1 MPRAVRNFY
10 SEPGVSMGMVK
21 LADARK
27 IALSLPETTEE
38 PHFDISS
45 FRVRKKI
52 FATVPSND
60 VVRVFVEE
68 ELRDLMVG
76 VDPKA
81 YEKVW
86 WGKKVVGL
94 AITLSAAKKKD
105 VEMLLREA
113 WLRKAPKSLHG
124 RE

>member
-1 MPRAVRNFY
+1 
-10 SEPGVSMGMVK
+10 MVK
-21 LADARK
+21 LAEARK
-27 IALSLPETTEE
+27 FALSLPDTTEE

-45 FRVRKKI
+45 FRVRRKI

-105 VEMLLREA
+105 VEMLLRES